1 MASTSQTKARP
12 PRGLLF
18 DKDGTLLDFHASW
31 QPVNDIAIKFAANG
45 DRALEV
51 KLRAAGGLHPVTGL
65 AQPNTLLAAGSTREI
80 AAAFIA
86 AGSPFVLADLVFEID
101 RIFRAGAQ
109 TAVPVL
115 DLAAYF
121 AKLKVVGYALG
132 IASSDS
138 EAAIRATAERFGF
151 AHLIDFIAG
160 YDSGHGAK
168 PTPGMVLAFA
178 RAVGLAPSEIAVIG
192 DNLHDME
199 MARRAGAGLRI
210 AVLTGTGVAEE
221 LSAESD
227 LCLPSIGELEAALA
241 NRSS

>member
-1 MASTSQTKARP
+1 MKQSMATRL
-12 PRGLLF
+12 RGLLF

-31 QPVNDIAIKFAANG
+31 RPVNDIAIRFAAGG
-45 DRALEV
+45 DRALEA
-51 KLRAAGGLHPVTGL
+51 KLRAVGGLHPLTGL

-86 AGSPFVLADLVFEID
+86 AGSRFMLADLIIEID

-115 DLAAYF
+115 ELAPYF
-121 AKLKVVGYALG
+121 ARLKRSGFQLG

-138 EAAIRATAERFGF
+138 EAAIRATAERFAF

-168 PTPGMVLAFA
+168 PAPGMVLAFA
-178 RAVGLAPSEIAVIG
+178 RAVGLAASEIAVIG

-227 LCLPSIGELEAALA
+227 LCLASIGELEAALA
-241 NRSS
+241 DRSA